1 MRDINDINSILNAI
15 NEINLK
21 PKKKKTIVAKKFTP
35 ELNQDL
41 EILPEV
47 NKLIPKVHQDLEIS
61 PEVNNLIQEAEEY
74 KKNILRKS
82 PQVDLLPSNKHILK
96 NNNHNKNILK
106 DDVLTSLKIQDSSIL
121 IQNEKI
127 KNLKRSEEKLI
138 LQITDLEQ
146 DKTIL
151 QLKIKKFELL
161 ADSKININ
169 NTKENLKS
177 IYKQVEKQKKIF
189 MDLKNYSIKTKQ
201 DSNLYKENYEKLVIE
216 NNDIKLRLASAK
228 DQIVVYENNKQDL
241 LISISQ
247 LNDTLFKT
255 NIVTTITPYK
265 STVEEISPKKKKI

>member
-201 DSNLYKENYEKLVIE
+201 DSNLCKENYEKLVIE